1 MRRNNLLFHFYRH
14 EQNKKNVATVLQPAF
29 CHLCQILRRPTVR
42 LLAGNKVSGGNFSQL
57 PLFILLTSSQENYV
71 CKPLC
76 WLQCSFL
83 TDSFP
88 TPSRAVDSRNLPG
101 YSDTAGH
108 TEGCVTYVP
117 SKVSFSINN
126 GFKTWTM
133 NIGDT
138 LHCVTYVHS
147 KVFYHPL

>member
-1 MRRNNLLFHFYRH
+1 MYIGIFQYVCSLMRWYNLWFHCYRH
-14 EQNKKNVATVLQPAF
+14 EQNKKNVATFLQPPAF

-101 YSDTAGH
+101 YSDTEKH
-108 TEGCVTYVP
+108 L
-117 SKVSFSINN
+117 
-126 GFKTWTM
+126 KTWTM